1 MAVISA
7 NERHLEANRRNIGG
21 ASSRPHSSRFPIDS
35 IDPFG
40 AGAASL
46 Q

>member
-21 ASSRPHSSRFPIDS
+21 ASFAPALVALSD
-35 IDPFG
+35 
-40 AGAASL
+40 
-46 Q
+46 